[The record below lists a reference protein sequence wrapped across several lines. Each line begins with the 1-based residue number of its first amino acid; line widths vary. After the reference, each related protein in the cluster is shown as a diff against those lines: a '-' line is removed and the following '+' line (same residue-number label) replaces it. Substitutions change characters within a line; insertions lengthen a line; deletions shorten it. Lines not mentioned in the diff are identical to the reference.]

1 MLKKEFLW
9 GGAVAANQCEGAYD
23 EDGKGLSIMDIIT
36 AGSQDAPRQVTL
48 EIKDDCYYPNHEA
61 IDFYHHYQ
69 EDIELFA
76 QMGFKC
82 FRTSIAWTRIF
93 PHGDEDEPN
102 EAGLA
107 FYDRL
112 FKALK
117 AKGIEPVVTISHY
130 EMPLDLVKNMVVGQ
144 IVD

>member
-1 MLKKEFLW
+1 MLKKDFLW

-61 IDFYHHYQ
+61 IDFYHRYQ

-130 EMPLDLVKNMVVGQ
+130 
-144 IVD
+144 